1 MWDLFISL
9 MINILLYIYNLIGQN
24 FGWAI
29 IIFTILTRVVLYPL
43 TARQMKSSKGMQEL
57 QESKK
62 WKDIQEKYKGDKEK
76 LSQKQIEIYKEM
88 GINPLGSCLPTLLQF
103 PIIIGLYQ
111 AIIRTLAVT
120 PLQLVNL
127 SKHITDGANLIPINN
142 HFLWMELSNPER
154 LQIFGFGVPV
164 LAIIVAITSYLQS
177 KMITTTTGSGG
188 NDQSA
193 QMNKMMQLYMPLFM
207 GYLALTYASGLAVY
221 FVASNLASIGQYALM
236 GQVDLKKLIPSKL
249 LPSKSSQNAPKK

>member
-9 MINILLYIYNLIGQN
+9 MINLLLYIYNMIGQN

-29 IIFTILTRVVLYPL
+29 IIFTILTRLILYPL
-43 TARQMKSSKGMQEL
+43 TARQMKSSKAMQEL

-62 WKDIQEKYKGDKEK
+62 WKDIQEKYKDDKEK

-111 AIIRTLAVT
+111 AIIRALAVT

-142 HFLWMELSNPER
+142 HFLWMELSDPER
-154 LQIFGFGVPV
+154 LQIFGIGVPI
-164 LAIIVAITSYLQS
+164 LAVIVAITSYLQS
-177 KMITTTTGSGG
+177 KMISTSTGGGGG
-188 NDQSA
+188 NDQAA
-193 QMNKMMQLYMPLFM
+193 QMSKAMQLYMPLFM

-221 FVASNLASIGQYALM
+221 
-236 GQVDLKKLIPSKL
+236 
-249 LPSKSSQNAPKK
+249 

>member
-9 MINILLYIYNLIGQN
+9 MINLLLYIYNMIGQN

-29 IIFTILTRVVLYPL
+29 IIFTILTRLILYPL
-43 TARQMKSSKGMQEL
+43 TARQMKSSKAMQEL

-62 WKDIQEKYKGDKEK
+62 WKDIQAKYKDDKEK

-142 HFLWMELSNPER
+142 HFLWMELSDPER
-154 LQIFGFGVPV
+154 LQIFGIGVPI
-164 LAIIVAITSYLQS
+164 LAVIVAITSYLQS
-177 KMITTTTGSGG
+177 KMISTSTGGGGG
-188 NDQSA
+188 NDQAA
-193 QMNKMMQLYMPLFM
+193 QMSKAMQLYMPLFM

-236 GQVDLKKLIPSKL
+236 GQIDLKKL
-249 LPSKSSQNAPKK
+249 LPSKFLPSKS